1 MASSYNL
8 MFNGQQADS
17 TLYATITSVEVE
29 ESLDMPA
36 ALQITLPVSRDSGGD
51 LTYVGDPRFA
61 PLATVSVVA
70 SAGGSGAS
78 GVSSGPAGAV
88 ASTIGGGSAASADQC
103 IFDGYVLAQ
112 KVHLESGIT
121 NASISIWGQD
131 ATWLMNQTE
140 KVREWVDVTD
150 SAVAASIF
158 GDYGITPSDQ
168 NDADDSPSHT
178 ADTHSLMQRGS
189 DIAFLRLL
197 ARRSGKLCR
206 VVCADKPGTR
216 TGFFARPTLDGD
228 PAVTSC

>member
-36 ALQITLPVSRDSGGD
+36 AVQITLPVSRDSGGD

-70 SAGGSGAS
+70 SAGGNGAS
-78 GVSSGPAGAV
+78 GVSSGAAGAV
-88 ASTIGGGSAASADQC
+88 ASAIGGGSAASADQC

-189 DIAFLRLL
+189 DILPPPAGSPQRQALPGRLRRQARHQHRLL
-197 ARRSGKLCR
+197 RPPQTRR
-206 VVCADKPGTR
+206 
-216 TGFFARPTLDGD
+216 
-228 PAVTSC
+228 